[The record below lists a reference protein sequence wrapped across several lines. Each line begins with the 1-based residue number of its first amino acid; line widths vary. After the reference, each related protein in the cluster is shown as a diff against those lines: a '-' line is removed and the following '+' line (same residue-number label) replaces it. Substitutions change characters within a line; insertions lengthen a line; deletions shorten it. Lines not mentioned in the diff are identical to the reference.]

1 MVNLISR
8 EYIVLVGISNLIAWP
23 IAWYLMKRW
32 LSEFAYR
39 IEVDIWTLFIIGIF
53 TALVAL
59 LTVGFKAL
67 QVARANPVIA
77 LKHE

>member
-1 MVNLISR
+1 
-8 EYIVLVGISNLIAWP
+8 
-23 IAWYLMKRW
+23 MKRW

-67 QVARANPVIA
+67 QVARANPVI
-77 LKHE
+77 